1 MATVPSVP
9 SVNVM
14 RPAFVGSV
22 FHALGATNL
31 VRVPLQAAALP
42 VLQTNRGCKL
52 DGHYPDGRGQ
62 CLHCGRIF
70 GVPGTL
76 TRA

>member
-1 MATVPSVP
+1 MVTLP

-14 RPAFVGSV
+14 RRASVGNL
-22 FHALGATNL
+22 FHALSATNL
-31 VRVPLQAAALP
+31 VRVPMQAAALP
-42 VLQTNRGCKL
+42 VMQLNRSCRL